1 MAPGSASRHRPA
13 WLDRTLGAMALTAG
27 NRAIVRLQLA
37 YLVLFG
43 ATAMVLVA
51 QAVVA
56 FTEAGAG
63 GVAILTLA
71 QMLPTLVVVPLVA
84 ALGQRIERRRLLLL
98 ALLACL
104 AGAAGTTILLALD
117 GPFLGLLVL
126 ASLLSVGAGVGWSV
140 ITAMLPDLA
149 HDPEE
154 LVGANVAAT
163 AAEAVG
169 GLVGPLLA
177 SLLLVTGGP
186 ATVCLGA
193 AIGLVVAVGSAI
205 GVRPPPVVPVAR
217 PSGDGSR
224 VGALAREV
232 SSGMRILLGQ
242 PGLRLIAISATVQT
256 FVRGALGVLVVVLAF
271 DVLGVGDEG
280 VGWLTAAIG
289 FGGLVGAALTAGVM
303 VGRPLGPAFGLSLAC
318 WGLPLVLLAPVPS
331 MPAALIA
338 LTVVG
343 IANAFLDVSAFGLLQ
358 GSVPDRQRTAALGAV
373 RSVVSLGMAA
383 GGIAASL
390 LLQVLEPAVA
400 LAVVGALLPLLVL
413 LRRSDWRRLDDG
425 LLVPR
430 DQVAA
435 LRACRLFAPFTL
447 AQLEQLAAGS
457 TTVHHPAGTVV
468 ITEGEPGD
476 AFYLLTAGT
485 VVVTVAGTTVA
496 TLGPGEGFGEI
507 ALLRGTPRTATV
519 TATEPIVAYRVDAPT
534 FVSAVSGSAVS
545 RETAEE
551 TMRGY
556 VHAPAG

>member
-1 MAPGSASRHRPA
+1 MASGTAPRHRPA
-13 WLDRTLGAMALTAG
+13 WIDRTIGAMAQIAD

-37 YLVLFG
+37 YLILFG

-63 GVAILTLA
+63 GVAVLTLA
-71 QMLPTLVVVPLVA
+71 QMLPTLVIVPLVA
-84 ALGQRIERRRLLLL
+84 ALGQRVERRRLLVA

-104 AGAAGTTILLALD
+104 VATAGTTVLLALD
-117 GPFLGLLVL
+117 GPFIGLLAL
-126 ASLLSVGAGVGWSV
+126 AALLAVGAGVGWSV

-163 AAEAVG
+163 TAEAVG
-169 GLVGPLLA
+169 GLLGPLLA
-177 SLLLVTGGP
+177 SLLLVVSGP
-186 ATVCLGA
+186 AGVCLAATVGLAGA
-193 AIGLVVAVGSAI
+193 IASAV

-217 PSGDGSR
+217 LHRSGGR
-224 VGALAREV
+224 VRALAHEV
-232 SSGMRILLGQ
+232 SEGGRILLHQ
-242 PGLRLIAISATVQT
+242 PGTRLIALGAMVQT
-256 FVRGALGVLVVVLAF
+256 FVRGALGVLVVVFAF

-280 VGWLTAAIG
+280 VGWLNAAIG
-289 FGGLVGAALTAGVM
+289 LGGLVGAALTAALM
-303 VGRPLGPAFGLSLAC
+303 IGRPLGTAFGLSLVF

-331 MPAALIA
+331 MPAALLA
-338 LTVVG
+338 LTVAG
-343 IANAFLDVSAFGLLQ
+343 IANSFLDVSAFGLLQ

-373 RSVVSLGMAA
+373 RSIVSLGMAA
-383 GGIAASL
+383 GGIGASL
-390 LLQVLEPAVA
+390 LLLVLEPPVA
-400 LAVVGALLPLLVL
+400 LGVVGALLPVLVV

-430 DQVAA
+430 EQVAA

-457 TTVHHPAGTVV
+457 TTVRHPAGTVL

-476 AFYLLTAGT
+476 AFYLLTEGS
-485 VVVTVAGTTVA
+485 VEVTVAGTPVS
-496 TLGPGEGFGEI
+496 TLGPGQGFGEI

-519 TATEPIVAYRVDAPT
+519 TATSPVVAFRVDAPT
-534 FVSAVSGSAVS
+534 FVSAVSGSVVS